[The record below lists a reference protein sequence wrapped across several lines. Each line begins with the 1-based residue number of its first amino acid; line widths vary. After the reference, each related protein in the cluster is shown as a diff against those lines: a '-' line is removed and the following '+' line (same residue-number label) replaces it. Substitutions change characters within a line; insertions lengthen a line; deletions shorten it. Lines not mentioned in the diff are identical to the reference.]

1 MNVKNAI
8 LICFNNF
15 MLVFKQLIYSL
26 IIVAVLGFC
35 LYGITSPIVKLLDS
49 NGWMLEV
56 GDFVYS
62 LYTDPKNIATNFK
75 DIASSFYT
83 LFTSN
88 FSTLWGNYIV
98 SVCLIVLVPI
108 FTGCLANYVLGDVVN
123 AKMNSWVNY
132 GYANRFFS
140 TLKKNVVYS
149 LFMTL
154 LTLPAFACVIGLVI
168 LYGVLGKTFLLATVL
183 LPVLVLAIILVLALK
198 NTFLM
203 WIMPICVNEETRV
216 VKAISKSFVLGGK
229 NFGRAFL
236 GSFLLYL
243 LDFVAVMIGLFFS
256 LGAGLIIILPAIPV
270 VNTAFSVTSYYQS
283 EKLRYYINE
292 FTIVNPR

>member
-26 IIVAVLGFC
+26 IIVAVLGFS

-75 DIASSFYT
+75 DVASSFYT

-108 FTGCLANYVLGDVVN
+108 FTSCLANYVLGDVVN

-154 LTLPAFACVIGLVI
+154 LALPVHACVIGLVI
-168 LYGVLGKTFLLATVL
+168 LYGVLGKTFLLATIL
-183 LPVLVLAIILVLALK
+183 LPVLVIAIILVLALK

-216 VKAISKSFVLGGK
+216 SKAIGKSFVLGGK

-243 LDFVAVMIGLFFS
+243 LDFIAVMIGLFFS